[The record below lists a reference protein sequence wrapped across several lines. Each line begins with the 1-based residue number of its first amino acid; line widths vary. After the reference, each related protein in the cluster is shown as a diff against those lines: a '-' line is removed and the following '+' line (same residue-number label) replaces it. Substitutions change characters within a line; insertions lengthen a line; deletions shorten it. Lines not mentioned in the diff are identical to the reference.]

1 MREYIQGH
9 IKLEHLL
16 CAPIFLSRLGDIG
29 STYLITPKL
38 KLEAN
43 PIMRKLGWWFAVA
56 TIFACLVPYYST
68 SLAIIVLVPSL
79 MVSAANASKIWF
91 ARTYGEADY
100 HELLL
105 RTATR
110 SRLSHALAPTIA
122 AATFMALIGMVLL
135 LLSPDP
141 TRDWGYWFAM
151 GFLAYAFIVGFYGSL
166 FFVRLFR
173 KAKDAVEQKDR
184 PSQQA
189 VPPNTGSADAPPASV
204 S

>member
-1 MREYIQGH
+1 MREYIQGQ

-16 CAPIFLSRLGDIG
+16 CALILLSRLGDIG

-43 PIMRKLGWWFAVA
+43 PIVRKFGWWFAAA
-56 TIFACLVPYYST
+56 TVFVCLIPYYST

-91 ARTYGEADY
+91 ARAYGEADY

-105 RTATR
+105 RVARR
-110 SRLSHALAPTIA
+110 SRLSHALAPTVA
-122 AATFMALIGMVLL
+122 AATFMALIGLVLL

-141 TRDWGYWFAM
+141 ARDWGYWFAL
-151 GFLAYAFIVGFYGSL
+151 GFLTYAFIVGFYGSL

-173 KAKDAVEQKDR
+173 KAKNDGEQKDR
-184 PSQQA
+184 PAQQA
-189 VPPNTGSADAPPASV
+189 AASNAGSAETPPASV